1 MVVLKLH
8 VVLKLLWRFISSC
21 TARRERH
28 GGGGRGAGGKQ
39 TVTEKPREGHRQTG
53 RERVSK

>member
-1 MVVLKLH
+1 M
-8 VVLKLLWRFISSC
+8 
-21 TARRERH
+21 
-28 GGGGRGAGGKQ
+28 GGGRGAGGKQ